1 MESRYLIA
9 YLITSRKDSREKREN
24 MSDVVEQVRIY
35 KEAMQRDIDLL
46 HKYERENKLHPTI
59 QIALLLRAIDIAEEM
74 EAL

>member
-1 MESRYLIA
+1 
-9 YLITSRKDSREKREN
+9 